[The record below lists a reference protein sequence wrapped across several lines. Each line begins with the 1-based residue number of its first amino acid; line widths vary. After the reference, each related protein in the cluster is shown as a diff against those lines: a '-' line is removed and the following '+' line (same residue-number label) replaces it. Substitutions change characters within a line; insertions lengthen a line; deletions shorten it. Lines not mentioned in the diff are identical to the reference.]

1 MLHLQDEEEINNET
15 IKYTPL
21 YHKYRSVEQCG
32 ITTMLSCG
40 YFSKAGSMQQ
50 TLIKEPF
57 PVSETKR
64 KTRCGKI
71 TVICT
76 EAIKVN
82 IEAEKRS
89 QRVDRGRL
97 KKKSKNETWK
107 DGSYRPR
114 KM

>member
-1 MLHLQDEEEINNET
+1 
-15 IKYTPL
+15 
-21 YHKYRSVEQCG
+21 
-32 ITTMLSCG
+32 
-40 YFSKAGSMQQ
+40 
-50 TLIKEPF
+50 
-57 PVSETKR
+57 
-64 KTRCGKI
+64 
-71 TVICT
+71 VICT

-89 QRVDRGRL
+89 KRVDPGRL